1 MTPAGMLE
9 DVSLKLMPPKPVL
22 ARDISDH
29 LKNRQSEPH
38 AHAIVLDPLFGRV
51 AFVPD
56 LGEDNIK
63 QHVYDEALGSLA
75 PTCTIPCGP
84 PGMGAHGP
92 R

>member
-9 DVSLKLMPPKPVL
+9 DVSVKLEPPKAVV

-29 LKNRQSEPH
+29 LANRQSEPH
-38 AHAIVLDPLFGRV
+38 AHAIVLDPFFGKV

-63 QHVYDEALGSLA
+63 QHVYDESTGTLT
-75 PTCTIPCGP
+75 PTCTIKCGP
-84 PGMGAHGP
+84 DGMGAHGP